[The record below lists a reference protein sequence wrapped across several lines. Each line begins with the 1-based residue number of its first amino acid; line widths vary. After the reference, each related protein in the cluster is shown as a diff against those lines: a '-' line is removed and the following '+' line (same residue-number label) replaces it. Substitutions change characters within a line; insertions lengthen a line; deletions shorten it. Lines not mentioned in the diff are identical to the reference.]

1 MAVAGLSATIYV
13 DHNVESALILALRS
27 QGYDV
32 VVPIEIGMA
41 QATDEAHLE
50 RAARE
55 RRLLISHDLS
65 DFPILAADWYRQG
78 LTHSGILLAEQPPLL
93 SIKVLIA
100 RVLVV
105 LDSRSAQEFE
115 NEVLWI

>member
-1 MAVAGLSATIYV
+1 M
-13 DHNVESALILALRS
+13 
-27 QGYDV
+27 
-32 VVPIEIGMA
+32 VPNEIGMEKA
-41 QATDEAHLE
+41 ADEAHLE

-55 RRLLISHDLS
+55 RRLLISHDLR
-65 DFPILAADWYRQG
+65 DFPLIAEHWYRRG

-93 SIKVLIA
+93 SIKVIIA
-100 RVLVV
+100 RVLAI